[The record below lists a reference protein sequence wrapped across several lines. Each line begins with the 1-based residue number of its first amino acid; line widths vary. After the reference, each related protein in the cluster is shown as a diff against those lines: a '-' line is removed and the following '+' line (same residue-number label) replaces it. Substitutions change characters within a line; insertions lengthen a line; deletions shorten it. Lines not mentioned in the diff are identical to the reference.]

1 MRHFLLFLPA
11 LLLTGCST
19 MSFYWQAFNGQ
30 MEVTRLAR
38 SLDEVLADPATNAD
52 IRRRLAY
59 AQRARDYASAELG
72 LPDNASYRRYTDLK
86 RPFVVWNVFA
96 APALSLD
103 LRTQC
108 FPVAGC
114 VVYRGFFSKDAAEN
128 HAATLR
134 AEGLDVYVGGVPAYS
149 TLGWFADPLLN
160 TFIRY
165 PDLEVAR
172 LIFHELAHQVAYVRD
187 DSTFNESFAVAVEE
201 EGLRRWMSGHASAAD
216 RASYAAYALR
226 RRELMRLLVGS
237 RGELGA
243 AYAAPGDD
251 GARRQAKARILSG
264 VVERYTAQKA
274 LWSLSEAQVRVYDD
288 WVLKDLNNA
297 KLGSIATYTQRV
309 PQFAA
314 LLAANGG
321 DLARFYAAVA
331 ALAALPK
338 AQREL
343 RLDLLSPLVKED

>member
-1 MRHFLLFLPA
+1 MRRFLLLVPA

-38 SLDEVLADPATNAD
+38 PVAEVVADPATTAD

-59 AQRARDYASAELG
+59 AQRVRDYASAELG
-72 LPDNASYRRYTDLK
+72 LPDNASYRRYADLK

-96 APALSLD
+96 APALSLE

-114 VVYRGFFSKDAAEN
+114 VVYRGFFARDAAEK

-165 PDLEVAR
+165 PDLEIAR

-201 EGLRRWMSGHASAAD
+201 EGLRRWMHGNASAD
-216 RASYAAYALR
+216 ERAAYTAYAAR
-226 RRELMRLLVGS
+226 RRELLRLFVGT
-237 RGELGA
+237 RRELGA
-243 AYAAPGDD
+243 AYAAPVDAD
-251 GARRQAKARILSG
+251 ARREAKTRILANL
-264 VVERYTAQKA
+264 VERYTAQKA
-274 LWSLSEAQVRVYDD
+274 AWNLGEAQTRAYDD

-314 LLAANGG
+314 LLAASGG
-321 DLARFYAAVA
+321 DLGRFYAAVA

-338 AQREL
+338 AERERQL
-343 RLDLLSPLVKED
+343 DQLSRLAKEE

>member
-1 MRHFLLFLPA
+1 VKRFLLLVTV
-11 LLLTGCST
+11 LLMTGCST

-38 SLDEVLADPATNAD
+38 PMEEVMADSATSAD
-52 IRRRLAY
+52 LKRRLAY
-59 AQRARDYASAELG
+59 AQRARTYASAELG
-72 LPDNASYRRYTDLK
+72 LPDNASYRRYADLK

-114 VVYRGFFSKDAAEN
+114 VVYRGFFSKDAADH

-160 TFIRY
+160 TSIRY

-201 EGLRRWMSGHASAAD
+201 EGLRRWMLGNADASA
-216 RASYAAYALR
+216 RASYADYAAR
-226 RRELMRLLVGS
+226 RRELIRLFVGT
-237 RGELGA
+237 RRELGA

-251 GARRQAKARILSG
+251 GARREAKARILSG
-264 VVERYTAQKA
+264 LVLRYKSQKA
-274 LWSLSEAQVRVYDD
+274 LWNLSEVQMRAYDD

-297 KLGSIATYTQRV
+297 KLGSIATYTRRV

-321 DLARFYAAVA
+321 DLGRFYAAVA

-338 AQREL
+338 AERER
-343 RLDLLSPLVKED
+343 RLDQLSPLPKEE

>member
-1 MRHFLLFLPA
+1 MPLSA
-11 LLLTGCST
+11 LLLAGCTT

-38 SLDEVLADPATNAD
+38 PLEEVVADPAISAD

-59 AQRARDYASAELG
+59 AARVRDYASSELG
-72 LPDNASYRRYTDLK
+72 LPDNASYRRYADLK

-114 VVYRGFFSKDAAEN
+114 VVYRGFFAREAAEN
-128 HAATLR
+128 HAAGLR
-134 AEGLDVYVGGVPAYS
+134 KEGLDVYLGGVPAYS

-160 TFIRY
+160 TFIGY
-165 PDLEVAR
+165 PDLEIAR

-187 DSTFNESFAVAVEE
+187 DSTFNESFAVAVEQ
-201 EGLRRWMSGHASAAD
+201 EGLRRWMIVNAGDAD
-216 RASYAAYALR
+216 R
-226 RRELMRLLVGS
+226 
-237 RGELGA
+237 A
-243 AYAAPGDD
+243 AYAAHA
-251 GARRQAKARILSG
+251 ARRRDLMRLMQATRRDLGEAYATVQDDAAKQQAKARILQSL
-264 VVERYTAQKA
+264 VDRYAAQKA
-274 LWSLSEAQVRVYDD
+274 QWNLGAAQMRAYDD

-309 PQFAA
+309 SQFAA
-314 LLAANGG
+314 LLTEVGG
-321 DLARFYAAVA
+321 DLGRFYAAVG

-338 AQREL
+338 DERERQL
-343 RLDLLSPLVKED
+343 DRLGTLAKE